1 MGVVLWFKES
11 ANMEAAYGL
20 AITLTMLMTTALMA
34 YYLHVKK
41 FDMWWIV
48 GFIVVYV
55 SIEGSFLVANL
66 RKFVHGGYVSLIIA
80 TAIIALMIIWYRAFI
95 IKMRL
100 TEYVKLV
107 DYIEPLK
114 DLSQDM
120 SIPKYATH
128 LVFMSNAARTSEIES
143 KIIYSIFQKRQNV
156 LIFIGLFT
164 WIPSM
169 ILIQWNTKWTSL
181 SQTT

>member
-1 MGVVLWFKES
+1 MVQRICEYGSRLWFG
-11 ANMEAAYGL
+11 NYPYHVDDYRFDGL
-20 AITLTMLMTTALMA
+20 LFTCQKIR
-34 YYLHVKK
+34 YVV
-41 FDMWWIV
+41 DCR
-48 GFIVVYV
+48 FIVVYV

-143 KIIYSIFQKRQNV
+143 KIIYSIFQNVQNV

-169 ILIQWNTKWTSL
+169 ILTQWNTKWTSL